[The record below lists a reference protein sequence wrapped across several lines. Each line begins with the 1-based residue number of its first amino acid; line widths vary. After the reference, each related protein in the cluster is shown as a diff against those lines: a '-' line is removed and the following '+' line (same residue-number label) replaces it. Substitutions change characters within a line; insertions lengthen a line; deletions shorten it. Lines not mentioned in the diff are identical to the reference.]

1 MRLRAIP
8 LLVLVVA
15 AIALL
20 GAWTDAA
27 TVKVKDAPAVARADR
42 QWDAV
47 VEITRRGRRLNG
59 LRPVVEVTDPVG
71 SVRRFPAKQVG
82 PGRYRA
88 SVLLPAGG
96 YYTYKVVTSDGVG
109 ARGSV
114 YAIPK

>member
-15 AIALL
+15 VIALL
-20 GAWTDAA
+20 GAWTDSAS
-27 TVKVKDAPAVARADR
+27 VHVKDAPSIAKAEHE
-42 QWDAV
+42 WDAV

-59 LRPVVEVTDPVG
+59 LRPVIEVTDPVG
-71 SVRRFPAKQVG
+71 GIRRFRAKQVG

-88 SVLLPAGG
+88 SVLLPAEG
-96 YYTYKVVTSDGVG
+96 YYTYKVVTTDGVG

>member
-15 AIALL
+15 SIALL
-20 GAWTDAA
+20 GAWTDGQK
-27 TVKVKDAPAVARADR
+27 VRVKDAPAVAKADHE
-42 QWDAV
+42 WDAV

-59 LRPVVEVTDPVG
+59 LRPVLEVTDPVG
-71 SVRRFPAKQVG
+71 GIRRFRAKQVG

-96 YYTYKVVTSDGVG
+96 YYTYQVVTNDGIG

-114 YAIPK
+114 YAIAK